1 MIRTTAIVLFA
12 AAAATTPPP
21 TAREMYNEGL
31 KKLEG
36 KELREAEKS
45 FLDAAKTNHEEVQP
59 LATYN
64 LGHTR
69 FLQGKETLSGEK
81 NRQQLL
87 DSNAAATAIAEEALR
102 KGNEA
107 LLGDQDVRTLV
118 ERYNEART
126 ARRALR
132 VPKTETTRALELLG
146 SVISRWRTSANSFH
160 SAFELAPENKDASF
174 NADVVERH
182 LREQQNHEKKLQ
194 EQQEAIL
201 QQRKDLREV
210 MKKLW
215 AQIPPEF
222 RQPPEEGEGE
232 EDEDDD
238 AEEDQ
243 EQRQSQG
250 GEKEEEDKEGGKKEE
265 KEKRNKGSAGQQ
277 KQRLGGDRE
286 IDPDM
291 LKMLKEKI
299 KPRTM
304 SPGNEP
310 EGSGD
315 RRSEFANPFEQ
326 DTMRGEPRRRRPRD
340 W

>member
-1 MIRTTAIVLFA
+1 MFRTTAIVLLA

-21 TAREMYNEGL
+21 SAREMYNEGL
-31 KKLEG
+31 RKMEG

-45 FLDAAKTNHEEVQP
+45 FLEAAKTNHETVQP

-81 NRQQLL
+81 NRQGLL

-102 KGNEA
+102 KGNDA

-118 ERYNEART
+118 ERYNEARA
-126 ARRALR
+126 ARRQLR
-132 VPKTETTRALELLG
+132 MPRQETTRALELLG
-146 SVISRWRTSANSFH
+146 SVINRWRTSANNFH
-160 SAFELAPENKDASF
+160 SAFELDPANADADF
-174 NADVVERH
+174 NAKVVERH
-182 LREQQNHEKKLQ
+182 LSEQQNHEKKLQ
-194 EQQEAIL
+194 EQQDAII
-201 QQRKDLREV
+201 QERKELREV

-215 AQIPPEF
+215 ALIPPEF
-222 RQPPEEGEGE
+222 RQPPEEGEGD

-243 EQRQSQG
+243 KNQAEG
-250 GEKEEEDKEGGKKEE
+250 GEKEEKDKKGGEKEE

-315 RRSEFANPFEQ
+315 RRSEFASPFE
-326 DTMRGEPRRRRPRD
+326 DGSRPGEPRKRKLRD

>member
-12 AAAATTPPP
+12 AAAATQPPP
-21 TAREMYNEGL
+21 SAREMYNEGL

-45 FLDAAKTNHEEVQP
+45 FLDAAKTNDEVVQP
-59 LATYN
+59 QATYN

-81 NRQQLL
+81 NRQELL
-87 DSNAAATAIAEEALR
+87 DSNAALAAVAEEALR

-118 ERYNEART
+118 ERYNEARA
-126 ARRALR
+126 ARRGLR
-132 VPKTETTRALELLG
+132 TPKTETTRALELLG

-160 SAFELAPENKDASF
+160 SAFELEPENKDASF

-182 LREQQNHEKKLQ
+182 LKEQQNHQQKLQ
-194 EQQEAIL
+194 QQQESIL

-222 RQPPEEGEGE
+222 RQPPQEGEGE

-243 EQRQSQG
+243 QQRQSQG
-250 GEKEEEDKEGGKKEE
+250 GEKEEEKEGGE
-265 KEKRNKGSAGQQ
+265 KEKERRNKGRAGQQ

-310 EGSGD
+310 EGD
-315 RRSEFANPFEQ
+315 RRSDFSNPFEQ
-326 DTMRGEPRRRRPRD
+326 DTMRGESRRRRPRD